1 MTTSNFPRV
10 ASHAARVDLFLYQQ
24 AVDTTTPAGKAMFQM
39 LGVFSEFERA
49 MIQSRVKAGMA
60 RIKAGAP
67 TKSGKPVGRPTISP
81 AVERD
86 IREHLNVGTGML
98 KTADEGR
105 FGRHHVMTFQNSD

>member
-1 MTTSNFPRV
+1 
-10 ASHAARVDLFLYQQ
+10 
-24 AVDTTTPAGKAMFQM
+24 MFQM

-81 AVERD
+81 AVERA

-98 KTADEGR
+98 KTARLVGVGSGTVQSPPPNGGGTPRAKAKRFPRRHGR
-105 FGRHHVMTFQNSD
+105 IVAIEDRRN